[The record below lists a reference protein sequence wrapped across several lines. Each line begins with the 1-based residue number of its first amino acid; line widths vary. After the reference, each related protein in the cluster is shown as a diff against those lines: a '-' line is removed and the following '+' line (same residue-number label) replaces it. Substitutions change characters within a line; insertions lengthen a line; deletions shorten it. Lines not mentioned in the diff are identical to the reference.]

1 MKHKIATMLIA
12 ASSALG
18 AAAQTTDNFKYTD
31 EKFAD
36 IQMLRYKVEGFD
48 KLTLKEKTFIY
59 YLQEAAL
66 ERRDILFDHN

>member
-36 IQMLRYKVEGFD
+36 IQMLRYKVED
-48 KLTLKEKTFIY
+48 STNS
-59 YLQEAAL
+59 
-66 ERRDILFDHN
+66 H